1 VTYLRKLHPGTK
13 SSPKKG
19 TKEGR
24 LTVED
29 SGYPMNDGAPQV
41 DPADEVEIV
50 RGVSL
55 ALKDIK
61 NGFVEN
67 GNGT

>member
-1 VTYLRKLHPGTK
+1 
-13 SSPKKG
+13 
-19 TKEGR
+19 
-24 LTVED
+24 
-29 SGYPMNDGAPQV
+29 MNDGAPQV

-55 ALKDIK
+55 ALEDVK